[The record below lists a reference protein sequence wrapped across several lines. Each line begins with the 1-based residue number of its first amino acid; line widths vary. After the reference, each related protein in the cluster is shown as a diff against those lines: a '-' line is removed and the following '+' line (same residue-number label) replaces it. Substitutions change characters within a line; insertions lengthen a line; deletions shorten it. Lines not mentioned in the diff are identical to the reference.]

1 MLSLWLLPL
10 GFFVLSRGKTKKY
23 SSPVSSR
30 TGLILTCTRIEI
42 INKEVAFNLLDTRIL
57 EYCEKNKFRL
67 ENSNSIEVF
76 NYVLNRINP
85 KLFTKLKTR
94 KLSQK
99 EKIILGLLFIVVFN
113 RILSLLNNAKTEQRF
128 ISRFENREEM
138 IIHYLIG
145 LSNSDLEDL
154 EVIENR
160 FRVTYSYP

>member
-10 GFFVLSRGKTKKY
+10 GYFVLSRGKTKKY
-23 SSPVSSR
+23 STPVTSR
-30 TGLILTCTRIEI
+30 TGLILTCSKIEI
-42 INKEVAFNLLDTRIL
+42 VNRETAFNLIDSRII
-57 EYCEKNKFRL
+57 EYCKKNKVYL
-67 ENSNSIEVF
+67 ENASVIEVF
-76 NYVLNRINP
+76 NFVFSKVNLRFYNKFR
-85 KLFTKLKTR
+85 TK

-99 EKIILGLLFIVVFN
+99 EKIILGILFTVIFN
-113 RILSLLNNAKTEQRF
+113 RILSLLNNSEIERKF
-128 ISRFENREEM
+128 IFKFENREEM